1 LDGKEAIIQYK
12 NWYMEHYGVKPSE
25 KLIETFC
32 KLKGIDI
39 EKVREREEVAKVE
52 EGMIKHSKLP
62 WKCDYFDN
70 QETGEKLIIYNDEHS
85 IAEVIQPNIE
95 HYLAKE
101 NADFI
106 VEACN
111 NYEALETNYNNLLA
125 EFQEVSAIAQEQG
138 NEIEKL
144 EGKADT
150 LANYLAGII
159 KVMAKHRHILPD
171 DVLVEL
177 AEIEKYVEGL
187 GK

>member
-52 EGMIKHSKLP
+52 KEDEVIMKHSELP
-62 WKCDYFDN
+62 WKFNGNEIVSIKD
-70 QETGEKLIIYNDEHS
+70 EKCG
-85 IAEVIQPNIE
+85 IAGATNIE
-95 HYLAKE
+95 DME
-101 NADFI
+101 FI

-111 NYEALETNYNNLLA
+111 NYEALNTNYHNLLA

-138 NEIEKL
+138 NEIEKSTALVVKLSTNTGKLLNIIDYYNDLFSPLDIGKL
-144 EGKADT
+144 EE
-150 LANYLAGII
+150 I
-159 KVMAKHRHILPD
+159 KKEV
-171 DVLVEL
+171 
-177 AEIEKYVEGL
+177 G
-187 GK
+187 